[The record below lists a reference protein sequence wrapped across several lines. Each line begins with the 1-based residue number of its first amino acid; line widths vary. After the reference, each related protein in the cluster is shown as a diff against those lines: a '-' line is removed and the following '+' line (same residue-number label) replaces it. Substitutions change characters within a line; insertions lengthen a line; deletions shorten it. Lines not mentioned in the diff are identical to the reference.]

1 MLALSENFI
10 TADDD
15 LETTLARVT
24 NAVVDLIDGIGY
36 ADLMLAL
43 DGELLS
49 VAPTDPFVAD
59 LDALQMQLE
68 KGRARRQRSMTRLF
82 GATTFSRMSGGP
94 RSPVPRWRPGSAAF
108 CRISCPRIAV
118 APALLIPSVLNRAPW
133 MLTAKRSAPCSP
145 PTLRV

>member
-24 NAVVDLIDGIGY
+24 NAAVDLIDGIGY
-36 ADLMLAL
+36 AALMLVL
-43 DGELLS
+43 DGALLS

-82 GATTFSRMSGGP
+82 GAMTFRMSGGP
-94 RSPVPRWRPGSAAF
+94 RSPVLRWRAGSGAF
-108 CRISCPRIAV
+108 CRISCPPIAL